1 MTKTKALIDQIKT
14 KYDAMLPDLEASATN
29 KAAARRARKLTLDL
43 EKLFKE
49 YRKVSCEE
57 ARK

>member
-1 MTKTKALIDQIKT
+1 MKSQKIINDIKSTSHALHGELT
-14 KYDAMLPDLEASATN
+14 AAYDGN